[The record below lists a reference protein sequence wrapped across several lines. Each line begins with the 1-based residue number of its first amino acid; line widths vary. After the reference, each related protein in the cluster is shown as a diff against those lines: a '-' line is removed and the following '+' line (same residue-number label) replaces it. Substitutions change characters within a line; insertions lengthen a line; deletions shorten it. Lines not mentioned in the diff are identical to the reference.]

1 MSQEDDWDCERR
13 QRGDTPSA
21 EGESMRKATEA
32 ACHSVPEQNTSS
44 KPECKVFTRGAVG
57 SWARGRP
64 EPDRRP
70 ENLTRR
76 LGLTHG

>member
-1 MSQEDDWDCERR
+1 MVREDDWDCERQ

-21 EGESMRKATEA
+21 EGESMRRAMEA
-32 ACHSVPEQNTSS
+32 ASHSVPEQNTSS
-44 KPECKVFTRGAVG
+44 KPEHKVFTRGAVG

-64 EPDRRP
+64 EPDRSP